1 MKSMPKSHNALNN
14 LKFTFP
20 IPESKQIIRIFVD
33 PYLRELLIRNKKD
46 QMETVENK
54 YITLAYKLYSIEN
67 GEKEFTEEA
76 PAEHPF
82 QFISGLGLTLEAFE
96 SQVKDLKKGDKFDFT
111 IKAEEAYGEYDE
123 EHVIDLPK
131 NIFEIEGKFD
141 SERVVEGA
149 VIPLMTSEGQRING
163 SVVEVKDDVVV
174 MDMNHPLAGCDL
186 NFVGEVT
193 ENRPATNDEL
203 AEMARMM
210 SGGGCGGGCNGG
222 CDCGDCGDGCCK

>member
-1 MKSMPKSHNALNN
+1 
-14 LKFTFP
+14 
-20 IPESKQIIRIFVD
+20 
-33 PYLRELLIRNKKD
+33 
-46 QMETVENK
+46 METVENK
-54 YITLAYKLYSIEN
+54 YITLAYKLYTIEN

-82 QFISGLGLTLEAFE
+82 QFISGLGLTLESFE
-96 SQVKDLKKGDKFDFT
+96 NQVKDLNKGDKFDFT

-186 NFVGEVT
+186 NFVGEIT

-203 AEMARMM
+203 SEMARMM
-210 SGGGCGGGCNGG
+210 SGGRCSGGCGGGCN
-222 CDCGDCGDGCCK
+222 CGDCSSECCS

>member
-1 MKSMPKSHNALNN
+1 
-14 LKFTFP
+14 
-20 IPESKQIIRIFVD
+20 
-33 PYLRELLIRNKKD
+33 
-46 QMETVENK
+46 METVENK
-54 YITLAYKLYSIEN
+54 YITLAYKLYTIEN

-82 QFISGLGLTLEAFE
+82 QFISGLGLTLESFE
-96 SQVKDLKKGDKFDFT
+96 NQVKDLNKGDKFDFT

-141 SERVVEGA
+141 SERVVE
-149 VIPLMTSEGQRING
+149 
-163 SVVEVKDDVVV
+163 VKDDVVV

-186 NFVGEVT
+186 NFVGEIT

-203 AEMARMM
+203 SEMARMM
-210 SGGGCGGGCNGG
+210 SGGGCSGGCGGGCN
-222 CDCGDCGDGCCK
+222 CGDCSSECCS

>member
-1 MKSMPKSHNALNN
+1 
-14 LKFTFP
+14 
-20 IPESKQIIRIFVD
+20 
-33 PYLRELLIRNKKD
+33 
-46 QMETVENK
+46 METVENK
-54 YITLAYKLYSIEN
+54 YITLAYKLYTIEN

-82 QFISGLGLTLEAFE
+82 QFISGLGLTLESFE
-96 SQVKDLKKGDKFDFT
+96 NQVKDLNKGDKFDFT

-141 SERVVEGA
+141 SERVVESA

-186 NFVGEVT
+186 NFVGEIT

-203 AEMARMM
+203 SEMARMM
-210 SGGGCGGGCNGG
+210 SGMSIEYLPKRPYVVIPYIPP
-222 CDCGDCGDGCCK
+222 D

>member
-1 MKSMPKSHNALNN
+1 
-14 LKFTFP
+14 
-20 IPESKQIIRIFVD
+20 
-33 PYLRELLIRNKKD
+33 
-46 QMETVENK
+46 METVENK
-54 YITLAYKLYSIEN
+54 YITLAYKLYTIEN

-82 QFISGLGLTLEAFE
+82 QFISGLGLTLESFE
-96 SQVKDLKKGDKFDFT
+96 NQVKDLNKGDKFDFT

-186 NFVGEVT
+186 NFVGEIT

-203 AEMARMM
+203 SEMARGGC
-210 SGGGCGGGCNGG
+210 SGGCGGGCN
-222 CDCGDCGDGCCK
+222 CGDCSSECCS

>member
-1 MKSMPKSHNALNN
+1 
-14 LKFTFP
+14 
-20 IPESKQIIRIFVD
+20 
-33 PYLRELLIRNKKD
+33 
-46 QMETVENK
+46 METVENK
-54 YITLAYKLYSIEN
+54 YITLAYKLYTIEN

-82 QFISGLGLTLEAFE
+82 QFISGLGLTLESFE
-96 SQVKDLKKGDKFDFT
+96 NQVKDLNKGDKFDFT

-186 NFVGEVT
+186 NFVGEIT

-203 AEMARMM
+203 SEMARMM
-210 SGGGCGGGCNGG
+210 SGGGWQRLGCGGGCN
-222 CDCGDCGDGCCK
+222 CGDCSSEC

>member
-1 MKSMPKSHNALNN
+1 
-14 LKFTFP
+14 
-20 IPESKQIIRIFVD
+20 
-33 PYLRELLIRNKKD
+33 
-46 QMETVENK
+46 METVENK

-111 IKAEEAYGEYDE
+111 IKAEVAYGEYDE

>member
-1 MKSMPKSHNALNN
+1 
-14 LKFTFP
+14 
-20 IPESKQIIRIFVD
+20 
-33 PYLRELLIRNKKD
+33 
-46 QMETVENK
+46 METVENK
-54 YITLAYKLYSIEN
+54 YITLAYKLYTIEN

-82 QFISGLGLTLEAFE
+82 QFISGLGLTLESFE
-96 SQVKDLKKGDKFDFT
+96 NQVKDLNKGDKFDFT

-186 NFVGEVT
+186 NFVGEIT

-203 AEMARMM
+203 SEMARMM
-210 SGGGCGGGCNGG
+210 SGGGYSGGCGGGCN
-222 CDCGDCGDGCCK
+222 CGDCSSECCS

>member
-1 MKSMPKSHNALNN
+1 
-14 LKFTFP
+14 
-20 IPESKQIIRIFVD
+20 
-33 PYLRELLIRNKKD
+33 
-46 QMETVENK
+46 METVENK
-54 YITLAYKLYSIEN
+54 YITLAYKLYTIEN

-82 QFISGLGLTLEAFE
+82 QFISGLGLTLESFE
-96 SQVKDLKKGDKFDFT
+96 NQVKDLNKGDKFDFT

-186 NFVGEVT
+186 NFVGEIT
-193 ENRPATNDEL
+193 ENRPATKDEL
-203 AEMARMM
+203 SEMARMM
-210 SGGGCGGGCNGG
+210 SGGGCGGGCN
-222 CDCGDCGDGCCK
+222 CGDCSSECCS

>member
-1 MKSMPKSHNALNN
+1 MPVPVHPVKV
-14 LKFTFP
+14 K
-20 IPESKQIIRIFVD
+20 IP
-33 PYLRELLIRNKKD
+33 
-46 QMETVENK
+46 
-54 YITLAYKLYSIEN
+54 
-67 GEKEFTEEA
+67 
-76 PAEHPF
+76 
-82 QFISGLGLTLEAFE
+82 
-96 SQVKDLKKGDKFDFT
+96 
-111 IKAEEAYGEYDE
+111 
-123 EHVIDLPK
+123 

>member
-1 MKSMPKSHNALNN
+1 
-14 LKFTFP
+14 
-20 IPESKQIIRIFVD
+20 
-33 PYLRELLIRNKKD
+33 
-46 QMETVENK
+46 METVENK
-54 YITLAYKLYSIEN
+54 YITLAYKLYTIEN

-82 QFISGLGLTLEAFE
+82 QFISGLGLTLESFE
-96 SQVKDLKKGDKFDFT
+96 NQVKDLNKGDKFDFT

-123 EHVIDLPK
+123 EHDLPK

-186 NFVGEVT
+186 NFVGEIT

-203 AEMARMM
+203 SEMARMM
-210 SGGGCGGGCNGG
+210 SGGGCSGGCGGGCN
-222 CDCGDCGDGCCK
+222 CGDCSSECCS

>member
-1 MKSMPKSHNALNN
+1 
-14 LKFTFP
+14 
-20 IPESKQIIRIFVD
+20 
-33 PYLRELLIRNKKD
+33 
-46 QMETVENK
+46 METVENK
-54 YITLAYKLYSIEN
+54 YITLAYKLYTIEN

-82 QFISGLGLTLEAFE
+82 QFISGLGLTLESFE
-96 SQVKDLKKGDKFDFT
+96 NQVKDLNKGDKFDFT

-186 NFVGEVT
+186 NFVGEIT
-193 ENRPATNDEL
+193 ENRPATKTNCRKWH
-203 AEMARMM
+203 A
-210 SGGGCGGGCNGG
+210 
-222 CDCGDCGDGCCK
+222 

>member
-1 MKSMPKSHNALNN
+1 
-14 LKFTFP
+14 
-20 IPESKQIIRIFVD
+20 
-33 PYLRELLIRNKKD
+33 
-46 QMETVENK
+46 METVENK
-54 YITLAYKLYSIEN
+54 YITLAYKLYLIEN

>member
-1 MKSMPKSHNALNN
+1 
-14 LKFTFP
+14 
-20 IPESKQIIRIFVD
+20 
-33 PYLRELLIRNKKD
+33 
-46 QMETVENK
+46 METVENK

-123 EHVIDLPK
+123 EHVID
-131 NIFEIEGKFD
+131 IFEIEGKFD

>member
-1 MKSMPKSHNALNN
+1 
-14 LKFTFP
+14 
-20 IPESKQIIRIFVD
+20 
-33 PYLRELLIRNKKD
+33 
-46 QMETVENK
+46 METVENK
-54 YITLAYKLYSIEN
+54 YITLAYKLYTIEN

-82 QFISGLGLTLEAFE
+82 QFISGLGLTLESFE
-96 SQVKDLKKGDKFDFT
+96 NQVKDLNKGDKFDFT

>member
-1 MKSMPKSHNALNN
+1 
-14 LKFTFP
+14 
-20 IPESKQIIRIFVD
+20 
-33 PYLRELLIRNKKD
+33 
-46 QMETVENK
+46 METVENK

-174 MDMNHPLAGCDL
+174 MDMNHPLGRL
-186 NFVGEVT
+186 
-193 ENRPATNDEL
+193 RPEL
-203 AEMARMM
+203 R
-210 SGGGCGGGCNGG
+210 G
-222 CDCGDCGDGCCK
+222 

>member
-1 MKSMPKSHNALNN
+1 
-14 LKFTFP
+14 
-20 IPESKQIIRIFVD
+20 
-33 PYLRELLIRNKKD
+33 
-46 QMETVENK
+46 METVENK
-54 YITLAYKLYSIEN
+54 YITLAYKLYTIEN

-82 QFISGLGLTLEAFE
+82 QFISGLGLTLESFE
-96 SQVKDLKKGDKFDFT
+96 NQVKDLNKGDKFDFT

-123 EHVIDLPK
+123 EHVVDLPK

-186 NFVGEVT
+186 NFVGEVI
-193 ENRPATNDEL
+193 ESRPATNEEL
-203 AEMARMM
+203 AEIARMM
-210 SGGGCGGGCNGG
+210 SGGGCSCG
-222 CDCGDCGDGCCK
+222 CDSCGDDCGDGCGDHDHQGCGCGCNH

>member
-1 MKSMPKSHNALNN
+1 M
-14 LKFTFP
+14 
-20 IPESKQIIRIFVD
+20 Q
-33 PYLRELLIRNKKD
+33 YLLIRNNKL
-46 QMETVENK
+46 METVENK
-54 YITLAYKLYSIEN
+54 YITLAYKLYTIEN

-82 QFISGLGLTLEAFE
+82 QFISGLGLTLESFE
-96 SQVKDLKKGDKFDFT
+96 NQVKDLNKGDKFDP
-111 IKAEEAYGEYDE
+111 
-123 EHVIDLPK
+123 PK

-186 NFVGEVT
+186 NFVGETT

-203 AEMARMM
+203 SEMARMM
-210 SGGGCGGGCNGG
+210 SGGGCSGGCGGGCN
-222 CDCGDCGDGCCK
+222 CGDCSSECCS

>member
-1 MKSMPKSHNALNN
+1 
-14 LKFTFP
+14 
-20 IPESKQIIRIFVD
+20 
-33 PYLRELLIRNKKD
+33 
-46 QMETVENK
+46 METVENK

-67 GEKEFTEEA
+67 GEKEFTEET

-82 QFISGLGLTLEAFE
+82 QFISGLGLTLKAFE

>member
-1 MKSMPKSHNALNN
+1 
-14 LKFTFP
+14 
-20 IPESKQIIRIFVD
+20 
-33 PYLRELLIRNKKD
+33 
-46 QMETVENK
+46 METVENK
-54 YITLAYKLYSIEN
+54 YITLAYKLYTIEN

-82 QFISGLGLTLEAFE
+82 QFISGLGLTLESFE
-96 SQVKDLKKGDKFDFT
+96 NQVKDLNKGDKFDFT

-186 NFVGEVT
+186 NFVGEIT

-203 AEMARMM
+203 SEMARMR
-210 SGGGCGGGCNGG
+210 SGGGCSGGCGGGCN
-222 CDCGDCGDGCCK
+222 CGDCSSECCS

>member
-1 MKSMPKSHNALNN
+1 
-14 LKFTFP
+14 
-20 IPESKQIIRIFVD
+20 
-33 PYLRELLIRNKKD
+33 
-46 QMETVENK
+46 METVENK
-54 YITLAYKLYSIEN
+54 YITLAYKLYTIEN

-82 QFISGLGLTLEAFE
+82 QFISGLGLTLESFE
-96 SQVKDLKKGDKFDFT
+96 NQVKDLN
-111 IKAEEAYGEYDE
+111 KADEAYGEYDE

-186 NFVGEVT
+186 NFVGEIT

-203 AEMARMM
+203 SEMARMM
-210 SGGGCGGGCNGG
+210 SGGGCSGGCGGGCN
-222 CDCGDCGDGCCK
+222 CGDCSSECCS